1 MIVTYEGL
9 HKDDSKAAVKADD
22 FNHVAYF
29 MQNLGVCFNL
39 LFTRTAEGKLKEHE
53 KTV

>member
-9 HKDDSKAAVKADD
+9 HKADSKAAVKADD

-29 MQNLGVCFNL
+29 M
-39 LFTRTAEGKLKEHE
+39 
-53 KTV
+53 